1 MWKYFFI
8 KFWKWKKTY
17 WYFTKNLKI
26 GRNEKL
32 KTGKNEL
39 LEKQYKWLVSLQKE
53 NLILYKL
60 QIINID
66 LEMINTMFNISEKI
80 NKSYFVL
87 INNLKVYCSS

>member
-53 NLILYKL
+53 NLILYKWIKL
-60 QIINID
+60 R
-66 LEMINTMFNISEKI
+66 
-80 NKSYFVL
+80 
-87 INNLKVYCSS
+87 NLKNDKKYFNK